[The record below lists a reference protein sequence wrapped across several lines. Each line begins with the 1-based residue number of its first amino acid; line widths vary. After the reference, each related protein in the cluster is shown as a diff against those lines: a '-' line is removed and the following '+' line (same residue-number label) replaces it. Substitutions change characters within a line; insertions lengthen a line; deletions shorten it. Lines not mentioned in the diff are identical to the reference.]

1 MDKYTILKQSFGH
14 TGFRP
19 GQEDLVDGVLT
30 GRDVLGIMPTGGGKS
45 ICYQIPALLLPGIT
59 VVISP
64 LISLMKDQVAAL
76 QNAGISAAFL
86 NSSLDQESA
95 RQVWDGVRWNVYKLI
110 YIAPERLTDPR
121 FLDALSNV
129 SLVAVDEA
137 HCISQWG
144 QDFRPSYLKIAEFVE
159 RLPSRPILAAF
170 TATATA
176 QVQEDIAQ
184 RLQLRDPVRIVT
196 GFDRPNLFFDVQRPK
211 KKLSAVLE
219 LVKERQGRSG
229 IVYCATRSTVEKV
242 CEALCD
248 EGISATR
255 YHAGLT
261 EEERLHNQDDFQFD
275 RKLVMVATN
284 AFGMGIDKSNV
295 SFVIHYNM
303 PKNLESYYQEAGRA
317 GRDGEPADCILL
329 YGAGDITTAK
339 FLIGHSDDGTLSDEE
354 RAALQKQNLDLLN
367 VMIGYCKT
375 TNCLRGYIL
384 EYFGQTH
391 PETCNGCGNCG
402 GTFEDVDIT
411 IPAQIILSCVKRVQ
425 KHLGYYIGMGMITQV
440 LRAGKG
446 QRVVDL
452 RLDSLSTYGLLKET
466 PAPLL
471 RQYFDCLDT
480 KGYTF
485 IESEHSTLRLTER
498 AGAVLFHGERVTMRV
513 KAERQAADLPRKVTA
528 VSENQVNF
536 DLLAALKAT
545 RNRLAKEEN
554 VPAYIVFSNATL
566 SDMAAKE
573 PRSIKDFL
581 EVSGVGRVKASR
593 YGQAFLDTINQFLA
607 AQL

>member
-1 MDKYTILKQSFGH
+1 M
-14 TGFRP
+14 
-19 GQEDLVDGVLT
+19 
-30 GRDVLGIMPTGGGKS
+30 
-45 ICYQIPALLLPGIT
+45 
-59 VVISP
+59 
-64 LISLMKDQVAAL
+64 
-76 QNAGISAAFL
+76 
-86 NSSLDQESA
+86 
-95 RQVWDGVRWNVYKLI
+95 
-110 YIAPERLTDPR
+110 
-121 FLDALSNV
+121 
-129 SLVAVDEA
+129 
-137 HCISQWG
+137 
-144 QDFRPSYLKIAEFVE
+144 
-159 RLPSRPILAAF
+159 
-170 TATATA
+170 
-176 QVQEDIAQ
+176 
-184 RLQLRDPVRIVT
+184 
-196 GFDRPNLFFDVQRPK
+196 
-211 KKLSAVLE
+211 
-219 LVKERQGRSG
+219 
-229 IVYCATRSTVEKV
+229 
-242 CEALCD
+242 
-248 EGISATR
+248 
-255 YHAGLT
+255 
-261 EEERLHNQDDFQFD
+261 
-275 RKLVMVATN
+275 
-284 AFGMGIDKSNV
+284 
-295 SFVIHYNM
+295 
-303 PKNLESYYQEAGRA
+303 
-317 GRDGEPADCILL
+317 
-329 YGAGDITTAK
+329 
-339 FLIGHSDDGTLSDEE
+339 
-354 RAALQKQNLDLLN
+354 
-367 VMIGYCKT
+367 
-375 TNCLRGYIL
+375 
-384 EYFGQTH
+384 
-391 PETCNGCGNCG
+391 
-402 GTFEDVDIT
+402 DIT